1 MDSRPEIDERLVRA
15 ALRGQA
21 PSLDGVS
28 AADLGTAGWRSLL
41 LLETLLPADSSW
53 QKRVHSIRRSNFYS
67 TSIASALAVT
77 LCERLA
83 DFSPMVF
90 GDLALAAAHCQ
101 RAGDRQ
107 VGYLAIH
114 VGKDTDRDQ
123 LAAVLSS
130 LPQAG
135 PVDAGRLLVRTRVN
149 GMTVGLYRSWPLLM
163 ASPSARLDATSTAVE
178 TAAGTFPVVC
188 ELIESL
194 RILSSGQQDGQDPS
208 WLLDLASISPSDQTF
223 ASIAALASR
232 LDRRTAVRASWA
244 QAHRFGVAPPPPA
257 MSDPPAAGLSQRLA
271 LSPDRVR
278 RALGFRLLRLRS
290 RHE

>member
-1 MDSRPEIDERLVRA
+1 MDSRPEIDERMVRA

-21 PSLDGVS
+21 PSLDRVS
-28 AADLGTAGWRSLL
+28 AEDLGTAGWRSLL
-41 LLETLLPADSSW
+41 LLETLLPAGSSW
-53 QKRVHSIRRSNFYS
+53 QKRVQSIRRSNFYS

-83 DFSPMVF
+83 DSSPIVF

-114 VGKDTDRDQ
+114 VGKDTAPDQ

-130 LPQAG
+130 LPEGG
-135 PVDAGRLLVRTRVN
+135 PVDAGRLLVRTQVN

-163 ASPSARLDATSTAVE
+163 ASPSARLDATSTAVD

-188 ELIESL
+188 ELIEAL
-194 RILSSGQQDGQDPS
+194 RILSSGQQDRHDPS
-208 WLLDLASISPSDQTF
+208 WLLDLASISPDGQMFS
-223 ASIAALASR
+223 SIATLAGR
-232 LDRRTAVRASWA
+232 LDRRTSVRASWS
-244 QAHRFGVAPPPPA
+244 QAHRFGIAPPPPA
-257 MSDPPAAGLSQRLA
+257 MSDPLAAGLSQRMA
-271 LSPDRVR
+271 LSPDRAR
-278 RALGFRLLRLRS
+278 RALGFRLLRHGS
-290 RHE
+290 RA